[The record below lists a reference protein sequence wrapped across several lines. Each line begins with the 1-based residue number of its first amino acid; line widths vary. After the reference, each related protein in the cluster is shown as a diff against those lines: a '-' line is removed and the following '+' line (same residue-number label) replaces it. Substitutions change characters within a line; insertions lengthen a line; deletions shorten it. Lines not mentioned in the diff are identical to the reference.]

1 MKLINHKCIIPSA
14 AFTITPSLVKFYGG
28 RDKAPE
34 AGDLIYGEISSIGQH
49 KTLESKSARIH
60 TLQEGSR
67 AVFVLG
73 NRYAPD
79 YYESF
84 VPEILGRS
92 IDLTAR
98 SGMVGEVR
106 TQNCLIA
113 APSVVNVLGYVCDG
127 QGNVVNTRDHVKL
140 FPKQRERTGKKRAK
154 LILCV
159 GTAMNSGKSRA
170 AAACCYA
177 LSSAQKKARGAKIT
191 GTASL
196 KDLLLM
202 EDCGADRI
210 VDFTYFGHPST
221 YMLDKVDLLDIF
233 KNVDLKYG
241 NNPANYLVMEL
252 ADGILQ
258 RETRMLLESDE
269 VRSRIH
275 RLIFCGNDAFGVIGG
290 IRLLKD
296 IFGLVPDA
304 VSGVCTS
311 SPLHLR
317 ECSQFIDLPVLKSAG
332 IDHKAICDI
341 IR

>member
-14 AFTITPSLVKFYGG
+14 AFTITPSLVKFYGD

-34 AGDLIYGEISSIGQH
+34 AGDLIYGEIASLGQH
-49 KTLESKSARIH
+49 KTLESKSARLH

-73 NRYAPD
+73 SRYAPD

-84 VPEILGRS
+84 LPKALGHN
-92 IDLTAR
+92 IDLAAR
-98 SGMVGEVR
+98 SGLVGEVR

-113 APSVVNVLGYVCDG
+113 APTVVNVLGYVCDG
-127 QGNVVNTRDHVKL
+127 QGKVVNTRDHVRL
-140 FPKQRERTGKKRAK
+140 LPRKQERTGKKRAK

-170 AAACCYA
+170 AAVCCYA
-177 LSSAQKKARGAKIT
+177 LSSAQKKVRGAKIT

-210 VDFTYFGHPST
+210 ADFTYLGHPST
-221 YMLDKVDLLDIF
+221 YMLDTGELLDIF
-233 KNVDLKYG
+233 NKVDLKYG

-258 RETRMLLESDE
+258 RETRMLLESDA
-269 VRSRIH
+269 VKSRIH
-275 RLIFCGNDAFGVIGG
+275 RLIFCGNDAFGIIGG
-290 IRLLKD
+290 IQLLRE

-304 VSGVCTS
+304 ISGVCTS

-317 ECSQFIDLPVLKSAG
+317 ECSQFIDLPVLKSAET
-332 IDHKAICDI
+332 DYKAIYDI